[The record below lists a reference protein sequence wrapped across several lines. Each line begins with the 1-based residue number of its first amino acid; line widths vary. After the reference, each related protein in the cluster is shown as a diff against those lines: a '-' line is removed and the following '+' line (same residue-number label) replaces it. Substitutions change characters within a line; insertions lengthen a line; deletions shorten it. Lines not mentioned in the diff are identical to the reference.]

1 MRAQLRTSGLNY
13 NWLFIYHMSGVT
25 MDDNN
30 LNVSNVK
37 VAVRVRPMNRRG
49 ESKSHPARREVVTHC
64 WGVVVDTPTPIS
76 LDL

>member
-1 MRAQLRTSGLNY
+1 
-13 NWLFIYHMSGVT
+13 MSGVT

-49 ESKSHPARREVVTHC
+49 ESKSHPARRDISEVVTHRGVGWGGGCC
-64 WGVVVDTPTPIS
+64 WRVRDTPTPIR
-76 LDL
+76 LDQ